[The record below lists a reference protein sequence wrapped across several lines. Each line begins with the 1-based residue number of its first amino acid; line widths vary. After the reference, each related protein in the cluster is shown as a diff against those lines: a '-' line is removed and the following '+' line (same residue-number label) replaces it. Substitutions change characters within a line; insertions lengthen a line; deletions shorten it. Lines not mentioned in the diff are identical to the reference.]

1 MHAKDFIA
9 ASINRQRWVADAVL
23 QDLTEEQ
30 LNWSPP
36 GLANKIATILI
47 HVTGTDDRFIN
58 MRARGQATVWESGSW
73 SQHLG
78 IALPPGGGGGS
89 WEEANASNFSLEA
102 VRGYI
107 TAVRSSVD
115 DYITR
120 RRTRAQG
127 AIDRRR
133 ATDRRRPRPAHRP
146 RRRPLRRS
154 RRSEGCPGREGIAVL
169 TVLQV
174 GKFQVAGSNNVQLAS
189 L

>member
-1 MHAKDFIA
+1 MQAKDLIA
-9 ASINRQRWVADAVL
+9 THIRTQRWIADAVL

-58 MRARGQATVWESGSW
+58 MRALGEPTIWESGNW
-73 SQHLG
+73 SERLG

-107 TAVRSSVD
+107 AAVRIAVD
-115 DYITR
+115 DYVAALTDDELARLVQSIGGEQPIASVLALLVIHASGHYGEVAALKG
-120 RRTRAQG
+120 AQG
-127 AIDRRR
+127 AKGL
-133 ATDRRRPRPAHRP
+133 P
-146 RRRPLRRS
+146 
-154 RRSEGCPGREGIAVL
+154 
-169 TVLQV
+169 
-174 GKFQVAGSNNVQLAS
+174 F
-189 L
+189 